1 MDNWWP
7 LEHILPNRSVKECG
21 YLLVN
26 FCSCVFRN
34 NEATKPCAS
43 STSLKSDFE
52 QKISDTKSHFV
63 SKKVSIFPCHSHQIK
78 KCFFLEF
85 YSMDLICIM
94 TYSTTMKFYV
104 IFSFLPEIRTNT
116 AFCSYQVLLIY
127 SLILIFFNTIY

>member
-1 MDNWWP
+1 MGFGQLVLP

-43 STSLKSDFE
+43 STSLKPDFG

-63 SKKVSIFPCHSHQIK
+63 SKKVSIFHCVSANKLKRSDSFRI
-78 KCFFLEF
+78 LF
-85 YSMDLICIM
+85 YGFDLYYDLI
-94 TYSTTMKFYV
+94 
-104 IFSFLPEIRTNT
+104 
-116 AFCSYQVLLIY
+116 VLL
-127 SLILIFFNTIY
+127 